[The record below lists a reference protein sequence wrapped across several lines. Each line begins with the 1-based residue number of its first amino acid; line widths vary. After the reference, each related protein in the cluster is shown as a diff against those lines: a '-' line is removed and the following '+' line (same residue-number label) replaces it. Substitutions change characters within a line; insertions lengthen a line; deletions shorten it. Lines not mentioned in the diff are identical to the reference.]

1 MKLKK
6 INLTKRTKR
15 LYIIWPVANS
25 LILAMNSF
33 TLLKESADFIVGS
46 FFVMLFF
53 SIYVFCMAM
62 KDEFGNK
69 DRLG

>member
-62 KDEFGNK
+62 KDEFGDKN
-69 DRLG
+69 RLG

>member
-1 MKLKK
+1 
-6 INLTKRTKR
+6 
-15 LYIIWPVANS
+15 
-25 LILAMNSF
+25 MNSF